1 MELMYPIVI
10 VICVIFGLAIFFIN
24 FNNDK
29 KYIRGKKVANT
40 QYINETDYYK
50 SKIKKYKILSNLVKI
65 LSAICIVTVGV
76 LVARPIT
83 IQSRN
88 DNKYNRDIIIGM
100 DISTSQCEVNLEL
113 VKKFR
118 SIMPNIKGDRIGIVL
133 YNTAPVVYCPLTED
147 YEYVN
152 ECLDTIERQ
161 LDLVVKNN
169 GEIPYNYDPETK
181 DTETLT
187 FWYGGTVTDSDRRGS
202 SLVGDGLAR
211 NSVFISKFKKR

>member
-10 VICVIFGLAIFFIN
+10 LICLALSIFIYFKN

-40 QYINETDYYK
+40 QYVKKTDYYK

-187 FWYGGTVTDSDRRGS
+187 FWYGGTVTDSNRRGS

>member
-10 VICVIFGLAIFFIN
+10 LICLALSIFIYFKN

-40 QYINETDYYK
+40 QYIKETDYYK

>member
-10 VICVIFGLAIFFIN
+10 LICLALSIFIYFKN

-40 QYINETDYYK
+40 QYIKETDYYK
-50 SKIKKYKILSNLVKI
+50 SKIRKYKILSNLVKI
-65 LSAICIVTVGV
+65 LSVVCIITVGV

-83 IQSRN
+83 IQNRN

-118 SIMPNIKGDRIGIVL
+118 SIIPNIKGDRIGIVL

-147 YEYVN
+147 YDYVN
-152 ECLDTIERQ
+152 ECLDTIEKQ

-187 FWYGGTVTDSDRRGS
+187 FWYGGTVTDSDKRGS

-211 NSVFISKFKKR
+211 NLVFIYKFKKR